1 MNPSD
6 QLQLTAEDKA
16 RYEKR
21 ISEIDLNNIPM
32 VLKEVPKKIESLVS
46 RPNLFDYQVIL
57 VSDISK
63 LLSILKDLP
72 ELNEDLKK
80 RIVFALEYFLEE
92 LDEIPDSSPLIGLLD
107 DYVLVR
113 WVVDSIMAE
122 YSELFEA

>member
-21 ISEIDLNNIPM
+21 ISEIDLNDIPM

-57 VSDISK
+57 VSDISE

>member
-21 ISEIDLNNIPM
+21 ISKIDLNDIPM

-46 RPNLFDYQVIL
+46 HSNLFDYQVIL

-80 RIVFALEYFLEE
+80 RIDFALEYFLEE

>member
-16 RYEKR
+16 RYEKC
-21 ISEIDLNNIPM
+21 ISEIDLNDIPM

-46 RPNLFDYQVIL
+46 HSNLFDYQVIL